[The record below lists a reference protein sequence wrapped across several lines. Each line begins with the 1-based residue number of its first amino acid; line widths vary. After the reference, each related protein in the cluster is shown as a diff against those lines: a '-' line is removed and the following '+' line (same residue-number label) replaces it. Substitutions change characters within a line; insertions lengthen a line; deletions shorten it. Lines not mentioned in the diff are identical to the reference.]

1 MISRPIV
8 SLLLCPALVLAVSA
22 GLSDDGPLFSVR
34 FSQKSITFTGKVD
47 STETTEALS
56 AVVQSARPDL
66 KISTEGLVVD
76 PASPF
81 PQLGDVKSLLAE
93 IGLSTH
99 EGVLEMWPDRIVI
112 GGLTDSPV
120 TQTALKIRVDP
131 LLKNR
136 SLINR
141 VCIVGSDELPK
152 IDISLASG
160 KPGAL
165 AAEAVPP
172 PTVGPAFE
180 VPGILLEKLFPAI
193 VMLNSFDRLEGKAGN
208 PGDPVRAMP
217 LLTDAEAGM
226 PEGSGTPAA
235 SAPATPM
242 LMATPVQEYELLPS
256 VRFSR
261 NASILQSNQ
270 TTILDELAKRL
281 LSPERI
287 GAPVFIEGVIPAGGS
302 AALNDYLA
310 ERRSAEVV
318 RLLQERGLDPKLLLT
333 GVIRSPS
340 PADEGEVRLRVEIL
354 LPAAAP
360 EPPATAGTIGV
371 ETGTSPAAPASAAAN
386 SGQNPAEP

>member
-22 GLSDDGPLFSVR
+22 GMSDDGPLFSVR

-47 STETTEALS
+47 STEATEALS

-76 PASPF
+76 PATPF

-160 KPGAL
+160 NPGGL
-165 AAEAVPP
+165 TAEAVPP

-180 VPGILLEKLFPAI
+180 VPGILLEKL
-193 VMLNSFDRLEGKAGN
+193 
-208 PGDPVRAMP
+208 
-217 LLTDAEAGM
+217 
-226 PEGSGTPAA
+226 
-235 SAPATPM
+235 
-242 LMATPVQEYELLPS
+242 
-256 VRFSR
+256 
-261 NASILQSNQ
+261 
-270 TTILDELAKRL
+270 
-281 LSPERI
+281 
-287 GAPVFIEGVIPAGGS
+287 
-302 AALNDYLA
+302 
-310 ERRSAEVV
+310 
-318 RLLQERGLDPKLLLT
+318 
-333 GVIRSPS
+333 
-340 PADEGEVRLRVEIL
+340 
-354 LPAAAP
+354 
-360 EPPATAGTIGV
+360 
-371 ETGTSPAAPASAAAN
+371 
-386 SGQNPAEP
+386 

>member
-8 SLLLCPALVLAVSA
+8 SLLLCPALALAVSA

-34 FSQKSITFTGKVD
+34 FSQKSVTFTGKVD
-47 STETTEALS
+47 STESAEALS

-66 KISTEGLVVD
+66 KSSIEGLVVD
-76 PASPF
+76 PATAF
-81 PQLGDVKSLLAE
+81 NQLGDVKSLLAE

-99 EGVLEMWPDRIVI
+99 EGVFEMWPDRVVV

-120 TQTALKIRVDP
+120 TQTALKIRVEP
-131 LLKNR
+131 LLQGR

-141 VCIVGSDELPK
+141 VCIVGTDDLPR
-152 IDISLASG
+152 IETSLAGG
-160 KPGAL
+160 KPGDRAVE
-165 AAEAVPP
+165 AAAP

-226 PEGSGTPAA
+226 PEGSGNPA
-235 SAPATPM
+235 APATPM

-287 GAPVFIEGVIPAGGS
+287 GAPVFIEGVIPTGGS

-333 GVIRSPS
+333 GVVRSPS

-360 EPPATAGTIGV
+360 ESPATAGTIGV
-371 ETGTSPAAPASAAAN
+371 ESGSSPAAPASPAAN
-386 SGQNPAEP
+386 PGQNPVEP